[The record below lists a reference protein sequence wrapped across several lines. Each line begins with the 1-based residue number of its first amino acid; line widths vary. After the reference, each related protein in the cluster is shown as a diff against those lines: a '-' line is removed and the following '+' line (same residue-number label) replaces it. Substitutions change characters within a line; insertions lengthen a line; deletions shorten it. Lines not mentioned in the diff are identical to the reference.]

1 MEGKCLLG
9 EKTGEGIFRGHA
21 LPPGAERF
29 LSKLKV
35 VQRLKSEGTL
45 EMRYETSTYVT
56 VTNCS
61 FCQSTETV
69 LSSMVN
75 ESLCPTDYPR

>member
-1 MEGKCLLG
+1 MP
-9 EKTGEGIFRGHA
+9 FRGKSFFSGHP
-21 LPPGAERF
+21 LPPGAEKF
-29 LSKLKV
+29 LLKLTA

-45 EMRYETSTYVT
+45 EMPYETSTHVT
-56 VTNCS
+56 VKNCS

-75 ESLCPTDYPR
+75 ESLCPIEYPR

>member
-1 MEGKCLLG
+1 MPFWGKAFF
-9 EKTGEGIFRGHA
+9 KGHP

-29 LSKLKV
+29 LLKLKV

-45 EMRYETSTYVT
+45 EMPYETSTYVT
-56 VTNCS
+56 VKNCA

-69 LSSMVN
+69 LV
-75 ESLCPTDYPR
+75 SLPHRNPR